1 MKNPEDLSSPTAAM
15 RKETK
20 KKSLLEPHLIVQNTK
35 RNQVENAHFQH
46 VQFFAKNL
54 KNKRKIKQ
62 TYKKI
67 Y

>member
-1 MKNPEDLSSPTAAM
+1 M